1 MFVVTDPNACQAG
14 HFVSVLR
21 EQLREM
27 TPKLVRAERELARA
41 HPRRARAM
49 RIEAAELR
57 ADIRLAQCLIDRL
70 HRRFPGLDVAAG
82 PTRQASAPVNGA
94 PGGEPDVKVCSERER
109 QRISAHQRRI
119 FTLGRPVT
127 PQYGAHGRFGSE
139 IYRPKSTAPGV

>member
-1 MFVVTDPNACQAG
+1 MSLVTDPNAVQAS
-14 HFVSVLR
+14 HFVSALR

-49 RIEAAELR
+49 RLEAAELR

-82 PTRQASAPVNGA
+82 PTRQSQCAG
-94 PGGEPDVKVCSERER
+94 
-109 QRISAHQRRI
+109 QRCARR
-119 FTLGRPVT
+119 
-127 PQYGAHGRFGSE
+127 
-139 IYRPKSTAPGV
+139 